1 VGTPF
6 TLNSYTVTANAQGN
20 GAGTVQSNVG
30 GLGYSYQAV
39 NTGTTSALNHG
50 ANVVLTATAATKST
64 VAWTTCSGTAAGN
77 GTPTATCSYAS
88 LDGNKTAAATFTLL
102 NTYNMTVTPSGEG
115 GGSVTGN
122 GIDCAWN
129 GSGSSGTCS
138 VNLDYNTAVSLT
150 ATPNVGSAFS
160 GWSGG
165 SGSAAG
171 CSGTGAC
178 AFNLTEESGI
188 GSIFTRKSLIY
199 LPLILR
205 P

>member
-1 VGTPF
+1 VDPVDDCTF
-6 TLNSYTVTANAQGN
+6 WYTQE
-20 GAGTVQSNVG
+20 
-30 GLGYSYQAV
+30 YME
-39 NTGTTSALNHG
+39 TTSSAG
-50 ANVVLTATAATKST
+50 WKSRIGSFRFP
-64 VAWTTCSGTAAGN
+64 TCG
-77 GTPTATCSYAS
+77 PQQ
-88 LDGNKTAAATFTLL
+88 L
-102 NTYNMTVTPSGEG
+102 TVTPSGEG
-115 GGSVTGN
+115 SGSVTGN

-129 GSGSSGTCS
+129 GIISSGTCS

-150 ATPNVGSAFS
+150 AYPSIGSTFS

-178 AFNLTEESGI
+178 AFNLAEASGI